1 VVNAISALDFPLAM
15 AIAAVMVTMMIV
27 LLLIGHRLFDIT
39 RILQPY
45 R

>member
-1 VVNAISALDFPLAM
+1 MNAIAALDFPLAM
-15 AIAAVMVTMMIV
+15 AIAAVMVV
-27 LLLIGHRLFDIT
+27 LMVSMLLIGHRLFDIT